1 MMLKKSST
9 DVIETA
15 SKRAIQKIARATGD
29 LTGKL
34 EDSRELHHR
43 IIQKQ
48 LQMKQNI
55 LGAIKKYPKKGIYL
69 QKKDRRFLMI

>member
-9 DVIETA
+9 DVTETA

-43 IIQKQ
+43 IIQK
-48 LQMKQNI
+48 
-55 LGAIKKYPKKGIYL
+55 
-69 QKKDRRFLMI
+69 

>member
-15 SKRAIQKIARATGD
+15 SKRAIQKIARATVD

-34 EDSRELHHR
+34 ENSREIHHG
-43 IIQKQ
+43 IIQK
-48 LQMKQNI
+48 
-55 LGAIKKYPKKGIYL
+55 
-69 QKKDRRFLMI
+69 

>member
-15 SKRAIQKIARATGD
+15 SKRAIQKRARATGD

-48 LQMKQNI
+48 LQMKQDI